1 MQRKFDSNLASGM
14 GNNFNSTMMITARGG
29 RSGSVDE
36 IGGGLT
42 TLASQVAE
50 LKLRQSNNNI
60 PNNRNQQKQ
69 AQSKALPTS
78 SSVIRSINKTI
89 YNT

>member
-1 MQRKFDSNLASGM
+1 
-14 GNNFNSTMMITARGG
+14 MMITARGG

-50 LKLRQSNNNI
+50 LKLR
-60 PNNRNQQKQ
+60 
-69 AQSKALPTS
+69 
-78 SSVIRSINKTI
+78 
-89 YNT
+89 